1 MYIHRIAAFTDQG
14 RGGNPAGVVLADQLP
29 SSADMQQ
36 VAAEVGYSETV
47 FACPEGE
54 GAWRV
59 RYYSPEAEVAFCG
72 HATIALG
79 AVLGQTLG
87 AGTYPLVLA
96 RDNIDVSTDNRTG
109 EWISILRSPP
119 THSVPA
125 RPALLSEALDLFG
138 YARSDL
144 DPTLAPCEANGGIDH
159 LIIPLGSRAA
169 LARMDYDLGQ
179 GRSFM
184 QTHGI
189 GTVAFVFRGDD
200 RLFHARNA
208 FAIGGVFE
216 DPATGAAAAA
226 FAGMLRDLH
235 ALESGTITIM
245 QGEDMGQPCRIE
257 VGFTAELGSP
267 VNVRGTSSISP
278 PSANNPL
285 SVDFARKI
293 QVDDAP

>member
-1 MYIHRIAAFTDQG
+1 MRIHKIAAFTDRG

-36 VAAEVGYSETV
+36 VAAEVGYSETA
-47 FACPEGE
+47 FACREGE
-54 GAWRV
+54 WAWRV

-79 AVLGQTLG
+79 AVLGQTVG
-87 AGTYPLVLA
+87 AGTYQLALA

-109 EWISILRSPP
+109 EWVSILRSPP
-119 THSVPA
+119 TRSAPA

-138 YARSDL
+138 YAWSDL
-144 DPTLAPCEANGGIDH
+144 DPTLASCEANGGIDH

-169 LARMDYDLGQ
+169 LARMDYDLDR

-184 QTHGI
+184 QHHGI
-189 GTVAFVFRGDD
+189 GTVAFVFRSDD

-208 FAIGGVFE
+208 FAFGGVFE

-226 FAGMLRDLH
+226 FAGMLRDLRT
-235 ALESGTITIM
+235 LESGAITIM

-257 VGFTAELGSP
+257 VEFTSERGAP
-267 VNVRGTSSISP
+267 VHVRGTSSVIS
-278 PSANNPL
+278 
-285 SVDFARKI
+285 
-293 QVDDAP
+293 